1 MAVQSYLPER
11 AGSAVAGAAF
21 HTDEDAVAAIR
32 ALHDIGLR
40 WQDVSVLA
48 ADAERAATVAR
59 LADAW
64 TPRRAKLGL
73 PFRDRLPKSI
83 RSRYGRAVD
92 AGAIV
97 VIAASNDQPEE
108 TIAAVLEGAKGA
120 EVMTWWQEP
129 AGIFPPPELGG
140 PL

>member
-21 HTDEDAVAAIR
+21 ASDEDAVAAIR
-32 ALHDIGLR
+32 LLHNIGLR

-48 ADAERAATVAR
+48 ADADRAGTVAR

-64 TPRRAKLGL
+64 TPRRSKFSP
-73 PFRDRLPKSI
+73 PFRGRQPKSI
-83 RSRYGRAVD
+83 RARYGGALD

-120 EVMTWWQEP
+120 DVMTWWQEP
-129 AGIFPPPELGG
+129 AGIFPPPEVGG